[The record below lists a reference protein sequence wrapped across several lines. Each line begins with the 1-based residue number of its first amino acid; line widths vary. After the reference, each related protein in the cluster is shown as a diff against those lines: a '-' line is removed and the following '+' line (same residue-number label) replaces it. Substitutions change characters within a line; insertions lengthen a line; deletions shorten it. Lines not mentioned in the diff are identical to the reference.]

1 MFKKKNRKVLVN
13 ETKADTSVC
22 SFCGELPN
30 DDYGKFFTS
39 KMGFSVHQYCMF
51 FAAALAQNGRDEE
64 GFEGFLEKDVFKEIK
79 RASRLRCGLCGK
91 KGASCCCSHQHC
103 KKAFHFTCGLQKK
116 YLFQFFGKFSVYCSD
131 HRLYQNAP
139 SFPWKTAPCPIC
151 LEHVQ
156 CISSPDILTTPCC
169 KDVWF
174 HRACVQKQAE
184 VSGYFFR
191 CAVCNNKSKFL
202 KEMQRMGI
210 FVRDRDA
217 AWEEGDNFAELLQTY
232 NQCDHTICICPNGRK
247 YSNDSGKWK
256 LILCSSC
263 GQYGTH
269 AGCRSWP
276 SGLSMV
282 CPTCQS
288 VFERLQNQ
296 VKTPTVSSAVGSKS
310 FEATNTSSI
319 EFSVHQ
325 KKRGVDRCTKK
336 AKHRLDT
343 DTDYGDITAVV
354 NGLKRR
360 ADDDILNYDTSFSV
374 QRAIAAGTAV
384 LEHVNGKD
392 VDYRNSETQP
402 QPENRKRKADD
413 SEDDIVI
420 TKYVPGENIRQGC
433 EICPKCNRR
442 KPPTSHVNNTSLKIS
457 RKHSKFK
464 SLSHQKEQK
473 SVNSNV
479 DKIDKNEAILI
490 KDQNMDV
497 MKHDKM
503 RENTNVTSV
512 EVLELAAKRTDE
524 SSVLLLPSKEILRD
538 PQETDVSNGSFWYN
552 SVERL
557 CQLLMPRQE
566 VNSKDEPSKE
576 SESTGKNKELSSSS
590 SWLLG
595 KSSERDK
602 TVSVMKRTS
611 GCLNDSSLS
620 LNRQSPS
627 SSQSINFEFLS
638 KRAGIEAVID
648 HAIELKNSS
657 RERKQACISS

>member
-1 MFKKKNRKVLVN
+1 MSL
-13 ETKADTSVC
+13 
-22 SFCGELPN
+22 
-30 DDYGKFFTS
+30 Y
-39 KMGFSVHQYCMF
+39 FSVSV
-51 FAAALAQNGRDEE
+51 D
-64 GFEGFLEKDVFKEIK
+64 
-79 RASRLRCGLCGK
+79 
-91 KGASCCCSHQHC
+91 
-103 KKAFHFTCGLQKK
+103 
-116 YLFQFFGKFSVYCSD
+116 FS
-131 HRLYQNAP
+131 
-139 SFPWKTAPCPIC
+139 
-151 LEHVQ
+151 
-156 CISSPDILTTPCC
+156 
-169 KDVWF
+169 
-174 HRACVQKQAE
+174 
-184 VSGYFFR
+184 
-191 CAVCNNKSKFL
+191 
-202 KEMQRMGI
+202 
-210 FVRDRDA
+210 
-217 AWEEGDNFAELLQTY
+217 
-232 NQCDHTICICPNGRK
+232 
-247 YSNDSGKWK
+247 
-256 LILCSSC
+256 
-263 GQYGTH
+263 
-269 AGCRSWP
+269 
-276 SGLSMV
+276 
-282 CPTCQS
+282 
-288 VFERLQNQ
+288 
-296 VKTPTVSSAVGSKS
+296 
-310 FEATNTSSI
+310 
-319 EFSVHQ
+319 
-325 KKRGVDRCTKK
+325 GVDRCTKK
-336 AKHRLDT
+336 AKHCLDT

-392 VDYRNSETQP
+392 VDYSNSETQP

-442 KPPTSHVNNTSLKIS
+442 KPPTSRVNNTSLKIS
-457 RKHSKFK
+457 RKHNKFK

-473 SVNSNV
+473 SLNSNGKV
-479 DKIDKNEAILI
+479 DKNEAILI

-512 EVLELAAKRTDE
+512 EVLELAAERTDE

-538 PQETDVSNGSFWYN
+538 PQKTDVSNGSFWYN

-595 KSSERDK
+595 KSLERDK
-602 TVSVMKRTS
+602 TVSAMERTS

-620 LNRQSPS
+620 LTRQGIDNINIDTSPS

-657 RERKQACISS
+657 KKRKQACISS